1 MWADDGPRLRDA
13 PSSGFR
19 VMSSHQTWM
28 AVERLENWEADQATG
43 FTMFGIPERVR
54 KRVESIREVD
64 LIVAY
69 VSSAINSLANIRRIT
84 TPTIEK
90 LGFVR
95 GYDDIF
101 PFCIRTE
108 SVLVLEREAWVPFR
122 GMLDDLSIPRVGGI
136 GARRCATPSAC

>member
-1 MWADDGPRLRDA
+1 M
-13 PSSGFR
+13 
-19 VMSSHQTWM
+19 
-28 AVERLENWEADQATG
+28 ENWEADRATD
-43 FTMFGIPERVR
+43 FTMFGIPERAR
-54 KRVESIREVD
+54 RRVASIREGD

-69 VSSAINSLANIRRIT
+69 VSSAISSFADIRRIT

-108 SVLVLEREAWVPFR
+108 SVLVLDREAWVPIR
-122 GMLDDLSIPRVGGI
+122 GMLDDLSFTKGRKDWRQTVRNAFRMLSEDDG
-136 GARRCATPSAC
+136 RRIVRRMRRAAHSKDG